1 MTTAKSTLQA
11 LKAFKQLATVRPGD
25 PEIAKM
31 LARLYHQLGNP
42 EEAKNVLQ
50 AHLHD
55 YPTAVDLTHI
65 NILAELYMEASEWG
79 LAVDNIQY
87 ADAQLCGQ
95 AGLPVELQVQL
106 HSLLYLTKISASC
119 TLCAWKHGHACFLVM
134 QSLHGASVDS
144 HKALCSDCRSSY
156 CSVAALQSCSAGTHH
171 VSSHFPLAEG
181 FWHICCSMLH
191 L

>member
-1 MTTAKSTLQA
+1 MIAKSTLQA

-31 LARLYHQLGNP
+31 LARLYHQLDNP

-95 AGLPVELQVQL
+95 AGLPVELQVKL
-106 HSLLYLTKISASC
+106 HSLLYLTKLSVSC
-119 TLCAWKHGHACFLVM
+119 TLCPMQAWT
-134 QSLHGASVDS
+134 SLFPCHYMGPIHSRRAPC
-144 HKALCSDCRSSY
+144 KY
-156 CSVAALQSCSAGTHH
+156 CTSNYHCVAALQSYM
-171 VSSHFPLAEG
+171 LAE
-181 FWHICCSMLH
+181 IMLH
-191 L
+191 HISPWQRGSGE